1 MVPGEAETGSAG
13 EQPVKEYPG
22 SAHRDDVLRM
32 GSSLAPHPPIHI
44 GSKADNALKNAKRK
58 RYGRPT
64 RTTLIFLAKV
74 LFPLNQHSLEHHLK
88 PTVFYRW
95 QQEFFENG
103 TAAFQRNKGA
113 EERRTQERI
122 AYLENRI
129 QRKDEVLAEL
139 MMEHVTLKKTLGEP

>member
-1 MVPGEAETGSAG
+1 MKKSRRHFTAEEKVAL
-13 EQPVKEYPG
+13 
-22 SAHRDDVLRM
+22 LRRHLVEKK
-32 GSSLAPHPPIHI
+32 SVSEIC
-44 GSKADNALKNAKRK
+44 R
-58 RYGRPT
+58 
-64 RTTLIFLAKV
+64 
-74 LFPLNQHSLEHHLK
+74 EHHLQ

-103 TAAFQRNKGA
+103 PAVFQRNKDA

-139 MMEHVTLKKTLGEP
+139 MLEHVALKKSLGEL

>member
-74 LFPLNQHSLEHHLK
+74 LFPLNQHKDTKSTKGKKGKKERTKL
-88 PTVFYRW
+88 
-95 QQEFFENG
+95 G
-103 TAAFQRNKGA
+103 TAVGK
-113 EERRTQERI
+113 EW
-122 AYLENRI
+122 
-129 QRKDEVLAEL
+129 
-139 MMEHVTLKKTLGEP
+139 